1 MGMMRTAIGPFIVA
15 AAVTILIGLGVKLD
29 PWFPGDVAAARA
41 VQSALP
47 DPQPWA
53 LPVSALAPPPARY
66 VVVGVAILAS
76 IWIAGWRGLT
86 VALLVIL
93 AEQYGAES
101 TKALFARP
109 RPSSNLI
116 TVFGNPS
123 GYSFPSTTMTFF
135 TATFGTVGML
145 ALMAKKAPYRFVI
158 APMCFVMLI
167 LGGVARVALGLHW
180 PSDVLL
186 TVVICLLWIWSLARV
201 VLSAP

>member
-1 MGMMRTAIGPFIVA
+1 MRSAIGPFVIA
-15 AAVTILIGLGVKLD
+15 AAVTVVIGLGVRLD
-29 PWFPGDVAAARA
+29 PFFPGDVGAARA
-41 VQSALP
+41 VQSAAP

-66 VVVGVAILAS
+66 VILGLALVAS
-76 IWIAGWRGLT
+76 IWMAGWRGLT

-101 TKALFARP
+101 TKELFRRP

-123 GYSFPSTTMTFF
+123 GYSFPSTTITFF
-135 TATFGTVGML
+135 AATFGTVGML
-145 ALMAKKAPYRFVI
+145 ALMAKKAPYRFAVAALCFLMLVI
-158 APMCFVMLI
+158 
-167 LGGVARVALGLHW
+167 GGVARVALGLHW

-186 TVVICLLWIWSLARV
+186 TVVICLLWIWALARV

>member
-1 MGMMRTAIGPFIVA
+1 MMRTAIGPFIVA

-53 LPVSALAPPPARY
+53 LPVS
-66 VVVGVAILAS
+66 
-76 IWIAGWRGLT
+76 
-86 VALLVIL
+86 VIL